1 MSEQELVGVEAKD
14 LKFDIEGGHAVISGT
29 VEHVGKVGSVEIALK
44 AKLNATPVI
53 NKVVDAIEE
62 VVPGDQKALA
72 EMLKVKIIEVLS
84 KI

>member
-14 LKFDIEGGHAVISGT
+14 LKFDIEGVHAVISGT